1 MMYRLSL
8 RTLSKQV
15 NLVAAKAYDQFV
27 AETVLVE
34 IKSLPIKYDSSK
46 DVINDK
52 KPKWV
57 ADSAVA
63 IAIELVSYFKLVWRQ
78 RPLFGQQVIQIRH
91 PNSSALIFR
100 LKELANFIN
109 KPLLK
114 LVVQTAYGVGE
125 SDFYDG
131 VVSAIVRF
139 EKSYEP
145 D

>member
-100 LKELANFIN
+100 LKELANFITN
-109 KPLLK
+109 L
-114 LVVQTAYGVGE
+114 
-125 SDFYDG
+125 F
-131 VVSAIVRF
+131 
-139 EKSYEP
+139 
-145 D
+145 